1 VGCGRVAVKGDAPA
15 AGDPKARERARRRAQ
30 VRASMLRQTLRWH
43 WISAA
48 ICLVGMLMFA
58 ITGFTLN
65 HAADIK
71 AAPKRV
77 ERTAV
82 LPQDLLRQVQ
92 AARTSGGPLP
102 PPVRDWARASLKART
117 SAETP
122 VEWSDGEAFVDLPG
136 PGADASLSIDL
147 AKGEARYEKTSRG
160 AVAYLNDLHKGRNT
174 GGAWKLFLD
183 VFVLGCVVFCVTGLI
198 LLQLHSWQRR
208 STWPLVAAGLVIPLL
223 LALFL
228 VHGG

>member
-1 VGCGRVAVKGDAPA
+1 MKDSASV
-15 AGDPKARERARRRAQ
+15 DPRDRERARRRAQ
-30 VRASMLRQTLRWH
+30 IRASVLRQTLRWH

-71 AAPKRV
+71 AEPKVV

-82 LPQDLLRQVQ
+82 VPPELLRKAQ
-92 AARTSGGPLP
+92 AAGEAGGALP
-102 PPVRDWARASLKART
+102 AEVRDWARKALKARAPAT
-117 SAETP
+117 AQ
-122 VEWSDGEAFVDLPG
+122 VEWSPDEAYVDLPG
-136 PGADASLSIDL
+136 PGSDAALTIDFGN
-147 AKGEARYEKTSRG
+147 GEARYEQTTRG

-174 GGAWKLFLD
+174 GAAWKLFID
-183 VFVLGCVVFCVTGLI
+183 VFVVGCVVFCVTGLV

-208 STWPLVAAGLVIPLL
+208 STWPLVAAGLLIPLL
-223 LALFL
+223 LAVFL